1 MIQTGF
7 ITRWLRAVAA
17 WVVVVAAQAE
27 SLTLA
32 TYNLEN
38 YTLADR
44 MTPSGFRPDYPKPE
58 AAKIALRAVLHR
70 LDADL
75 LVLQE
80 IGGKPFLAE
89 LVRDLAGEGL
99 VYPHA
104 EILEASD
111 EPRHVAVLSRRPFTR
126 VRPHADLRFTYLG
139 AAEQVK
145 RGVLEVTVTFAERE
159 LSVFA
164 LHLKSRTTERKE
176 DPQSALRR
184 ASEAEALR
192 DRVLALYPDPTT
204 SRFVVAGD
212 FNDGPSSRAVRA
224 LQQRG
229 SKTIATLVP
238 ATDEQGETWTHRYR
252 AEDSYTRVDHLL
264 ISPGLL
270 AAVETPMARILSG
283 ADVNAASDHRPLVLT
298 LGLAGA
304 P

>member
-1 MIQTGF
+1 MIQPGF
-7 ITRWLRAVAA
+7 ITRCLRVIAPWL
-17 WVVVVAAQAE
+17 VVVAASAE

-38 YTLADR
+38 YTLANR
-44 MTPSGFRPDYPKPE
+44 MTPAGYRPEYPKPE
-58 AAKIALRAVLHR
+58 AAKAALRAVLHR

-80 IGGKPFLAE
+80 IGGRPFLAE

-111 EPRHVAVLSRRPFTR
+111 EPRHVAVLSRRPFLR
-126 VRPHADLRFTYLG
+126 VRTHADLRFTYLG
-139 AAEQVK
+139 AAEPVK
-145 RGVLEVTVTFAERE
+145 RGVLEVTVIFAERE

-164 LHLKSRTTERKE
+164 LHLKSRATERKD

-184 ASEAEALR
+184 AGEAEAIR
-192 DRVLALYPDPTT
+192 DRVLALHPEPTT
-204 SRFVVAGD
+204 ARFVIAGD
-212 FNDGPSSRAVRA
+212 FNDGPTSRPVRA

-229 SKTIATLVP
+229 SRTIATLVP
-238 ATDEQGETWTHRYR
+238 AADAQGETWTHRYR

-264 ISPGLL
+264 LSPGLQ
-270 AAVETPMARILSG
+270 AVVSAPVARILSG
-283 ADVNAASDHRPLVLT
+283 PDVNAASDHRPVVLT
-298 LGLAGA
+298 LGLAEA